1 MSKIDNSILNL
12 PTEQL
17 AVLKEMVDTLG
28 EIPGFSVQHTFFDLA
43 RGQIVS
49 IFDLKYDH
57 IHWMYV
63 LARALDLRYGGF
75 GWTLEPQASDMPP
88 EPIYWLLRERHG
100 PNGRMA
106 AITGLTERIREILKR
121 GGTLRHFGLSLA
133 EPTKAPKGAPCEAC
147 GDLVLNED
155 RSVCVSS
162 LGPISIGRCPTCFA
176 KGAEP
181 IWVVK
186 SAIYSGVERDEIGDL
201 IRVSA
206 EQAGISLDE
215 METYLST
222 PFAGAT
228 CEAQDG
234 DGEPEEDDEPEE
246 VGESPAEA
254 AQEEESEGT
263 QEPGPEE
270 AP

>member
-1 MSKIDNSILNL
+1 MSSSIDNNVLNL
-12 PTEQL
+12 PAEQL
-17 AVLKEMVDTLG
+17 AVLKEMVDTLD
-28 EIPGFSVQHTFFDLA
+28 EIPGISVDHTFLDLA
-43 RGQIVS
+43 HGQIVS
-49 IFDLKYDH
+49 VFNLKYDH

-63 LARALDLRYGGF
+63 LARALDFRYGGF

-121 GGTLRHFGLSLA
+121 GGTLRHFGLSPA
-133 EPTKAPKGAPCEAC
+133 EPAKAPKGSPCEAC
-147 GDLVLNED
+147 GDLVSTEERL
-155 RSVCVSS
+155 VCASS
-162 LGPISIGRCPTCFA
+162 LGAISIGRCPTCFS

-186 SAIYSGVERDEIGDL
+186 AAIHCGVEREEIGET

-215 METYLST
+215 MDAYLST
-222 PFAGAT
+222 PFAGSAL
-228 CEAQDG
+228 EV
-234 DGEPEEDDEPEE
+234 EDDDGPEE
-246 VGESPAEA
+246 VGELPAEA
-254 AQEEESEGT
+254 AQGEEHEGT
-263 QEPGPEE
+263 QEPGLEE